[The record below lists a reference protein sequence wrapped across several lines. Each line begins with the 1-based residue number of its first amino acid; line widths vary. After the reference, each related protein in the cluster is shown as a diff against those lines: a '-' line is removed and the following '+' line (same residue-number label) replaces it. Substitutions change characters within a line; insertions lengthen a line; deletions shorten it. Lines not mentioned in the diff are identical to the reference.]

1 VSETAKVRA
10 IKPEADADLVAALES
25 WLEDAKR
32 GDLVGCV
39 LLGNRRGDEIQHHSV
54 GRMKLGDALAA
65 FELFK
70 LKAFDVARWNRK

>member
-1 VSETAKVRA
+1 MSETAKVRA

-39 LLGNRRGDEIQHHSV
+39 LLGNRRGDEVQHHWV
-54 GRMKLGDALAA
+54 GRMKLSDALLI
-65 FELFK
+65 FEQFK
-70 LKAFDVARWNRK
+70 LKAFGVERA